1 MNFKSWLLLTENIM
15 IKDQEFRDPL
25 LALQQI
31 RKNHPNP
38 ENLAVTYTAFDKIG
52 LNPKNKYD
60 TPLGIYLYPLDYVIE
75 NKLNVPF
82 AGDQPHINVCEFTKP
97 HKILQMTSDVSNQR
111 QVDILPLLFPKQD
124 VDQASKSIDKY
135 KLRSNYSKLWLM
147 TKILSDDKP
156 TQWNANLRK
165 CGIDG
170 FVDHGTGTIHSNEPT
185 QCVVFSANA
194 LKLLHSINNPIFN
207 KKTTTINTSTQK
219 YDIGKMSDEQIIRM
233 LQSHTDLN
241 IQNFFKSEKY
251 TDRIAE
257 LIIKY
262 KVELSTENITVL
274 LHKAIDRD
282 KIAESIINKKQNIS
296 IGDISYLLHYAINK
310 EKIAELIGTDNI
322 SKLPANNIAY
332 VLKYSNKTAQII
344 NKYHKNK
351 TPKIQQIIDKALEPQ
366 TFEHLMIATK

>member
-15 IKDQEFRDPL
+15 IKNQEFRDPL
-25 LALQQI
+25 LALQHI

-38 ENLAVTYTAFDKIG
+38 ENLAVTYTAFDKVG

-97 HKILQMTSDVSNQR
+97 HKILHMTSDVSNQR
-111 QVDILPLLFPKQD
+111 QVDILPLFFPKED
-124 VDQASKSIDKY
+124 VDQASKSIGKY
-135 KLRSNYSKLWLM
+135 ELRSNYSKLWLM

-185 QCVVFSANA
+185 QCVVLSANA

-207 KKTTTINTSTQK
+207 KKTTINTSTQK
-219 YDIGKMSDEQIIRM
+219 YDISKMSDEQIIRM

-251 TDRIAE
+251 TDKTAE

-262 KVELSTENITVL
+262 KVELSTENIIVL
-274 LHKAIDRD
+274 LNKATDKD

-296 IGDISYLLHYAINK
+296 IGDVSYLLHYAINK
-310 EKIAELIGTDNI
+310 EKIAGLIGTDNI

-332 VLKYSNKTAQII
+332 ILKYSNKTAQII

-366 TFEHLMIATK
+366 TFEHLIIAIK